1 VVTSVLELVAT
12 AVIAV
17 AVGICIGKRWPG
29 RRRTEESVDR
39 QPARCRD
46 ESSAGSPAGDQ
57 DTELDSCCQEELP
70 NYRQQVVPL
79 VRPERWRF
87 SENFTPA
94 GRRVIS
100 DAHLQAY
107 LHHSDHVGT
116 EHLLIAVIDDCPE
129 LVTEVLCESHVT
141 GADVRQHVEAVIG
154 PAMTPRAAHLPYSP
168 HVKRA
173 LTVCVR
179 EAQREGDQLIDVRH
193 ILRGLLCEDGSAAAR
208 FLTDLGVDPGRV
220 APRRPAWSEFRRERN
235 VS

>member
-29 RRRTEESVDR
+29 RRRTEESAGR
-39 QPARCRD
+39 QPARSRD
-46 ESSAGSPAGDQ
+46 DSSAGNPAG
-57 DTELDSCCQEELP
+57 DTELDNRCQQELP

-87 SENFTPA
+87 SENFTVA

-141 GADVRQHVEAVIG
+141 GEDVRQHVEAVIG

-173 LTVCVR
+173 LTVSVG

-193 ILRGLLCEDGSAAAR
+193 ILRGLLCEDGSAAGR
-208 FLTDLGVDPGRV
+208 FLTDLGVDPGQV
-220 APRRPAWSEFRRERN
+220 ARPRPAWSEFRRERS